1 MKIQIWQNLYFKS
14 KSSRKKIVRDFALTR
29 EHNSCYKLKEKVSL
43 EFLWLSS
50 NNCTN
55 SFLLGWPTT
64 RNYIAH
70 FSTER
75 EKSDWFEKLNSA
87 IQRRLRPKST
97 TIGVFVQIEGRQQQI
112 RREVKNGQRA
122 EDLIEAL
129 RIELHLPVIDPHLGH
144 YELCFCP
151 GSRRNSGGGCHISSF
166 LPSNNNN
173 TTNNSSIETKLPPS
187 PQLFGASENLINK
200 KEENLNKKENLN
212 NSSLSSSPAILRRVQ
227 SHTCIVSPLQAAHRS
242 PVYNNCQ
249 YNSAAIQPLHGVEN
263 VYAVLMEF
271 VRSQLGISLSD
282 SQLAHLDTCPL
293 VNCKLLLRQTG
304 PSNSPS
310 HASGHHNKRAA
321 LNLVN
326 QFRRVVL
333 GRTDSATSS
342 GCNSPTA
349 NPPPFGIDPNSGKKL
364 KMPNKKQ
371 RLFGRQLRGT
381 MPHSLY

>member
-1 MKIQIWQNLYFKS
+1 MRRRGARGIAGTQSEEL
-14 KSSRKKIVRDFALTR
+14 SRKNFIDQHQPRPHNLLIGQEKQNNKELIMPGGEEDDEEIKILTSNQQPMHDNNGNNFIRSSSPLSSSSAGFGCSAAVRFRSCPPTPRPAMSQRYLKEGYCQLTSIQTLSQHNR
-29 EHNSCYKLKEKVSL
+29 YMFLFDDVLLICKEKGEHNSCYKLKEKVSL

-151 GSRRNSGGGCHISSF
+151 GSRRNSGGG
-166 LPSNNNN
+166 
-173 TTNNSSIETKLPPS
+173 E
-187 PQLFGASENLINK
+187 
-200 KEENLNKKENLN
+200 
-212 NSSLSSSPAILRRVQ
+212 
-227 SHTCIVSPLQAAHRS
+227 
-242 PVYNNCQ
+242 
-249 YNSAAIQPLHGVEN
+249 
-263 VYAVLMEF
+263 
-271 VRSQLGISLSD
+271 
-282 SQLAHLDTCPL
+282 
-293 VNCKLLLRQTG
+293 
-304 PSNSPS
+304 
-310 HASGHHNKRAA
+310 
-321 LNLVN
+321 
-326 QFRRVVL
+326 
-333 GRTDSATSS
+333 
-342 GCNSPTA
+342 
-349 NPPPFGIDPNSGKKL
+349 
-364 KMPNKKQ
+364 
-371 RLFGRQLRGT
+371 
-381 MPHSLY
+381 